1 MYSYTVKKVG
11 SMFSWSDIQVGQ
23 INVFNW
29 KEFRG
34 YDPKAEFQMAHNEE
48 NIFIKLTA
56 HNDFIVSECKNINDM
71 VCGDSCME
79 AFFII
84 PSRPDTYFN
93 FEFNSDGVMFLG
105 CGKSRS
111 GRTTVDPEI
120 IKKYVTVMAEADKIP
135 HNQRGKWSVTA
146 IINKA
151 IFPVL
156 VDTEFASGVGK
167 GSFYKCG
174 DRVIPHFIA
183 WNKID
188 MDHPDFHRPEFFGDL
203 IFE

>member
-1 MYSYTVKKVG
+1 MNSYTVKKAVH
-11 SMFSWSDIQVGQ
+11 SFSWSETECGK

-29 KEFRG
+29 EKFTG
-34 YDPKAEFQMAHNEE
+34 YDPQAEFQMIHDDK
-48 NIFIKLTA
+48 NIYIRLTA
-56 HNDFIVSECKNINDM
+56 HNDYIVSKCKNINDM

-79 AFFII
+79 AFFTI
-84 PSRPDTYFN
+84 PSKPDTYFN
-93 FEFNSDGVMFLG
+93 FEFNSAGVMFLG

-135 HNQRGKWSVTA
+135 QNQRGKWQVTA
-146 IINKA
+146 IINKEL
-151 IFPVL
+151 FPVL
-156 VDTEFASGVGK
+156 VGEEFTPGK
-167 GSFYKCG
+167 ARGSFYKCG

-183 WNKID
+183 WNKIGT
-188 MDHPDFHRPEFFGDL
+188 DHPDFHTPEYFGDI

>member
-1 MYSYTVKKVG
+1 MYSYTVKKV
-11 SMFSWSDIQVGQ
+11 SHAVSWHDIQSEK

-29 KEFRG
+29 KNFMG
-34 YDPKAEFQMAHNEE
+34 YNPEAEFQMAHNDK

-56 HNDFIVSECKNINDM
+56 HNDYIVSQCKNINDM

-84 PSRPDTYFN
+84 PGSDVYFN

-105 CGKSRS
+105 CGKSRA

-120 IKKYVTVMAEADKIP
+120 IKKYVTVTAESDDIP
-135 HNQRGKWSVTA
+135 QNKRGKWSVTA
-146 IINKA
+146 IINKD
-151 IFPVL
+151 IFPAL
-156 VDTEFASGVGK
+156 IGIPFSCGTGK

-174 DRVIPHFIA
+174 DRVIPHFIS

-188 MDHPDFHRPEFFGDL
+188 TDHPDFHTPEFFGDL
-203 IFE
+203 LFE